1 MYSTKGKRGKSKP
14 LKDPEAP
21 KKPLS
26 SFIHFCMKERSNV
39 QKELLNTDRLLN
51 CNTVSAKV
59 TKELGKR
66 WATLDSEMRKVYEE
80 ASLKDRKRYEME
92 KKIYK
97 PSKEF
102 LKKKAEFEDA
112 PKFSSIKS
120 PIPKATETVADHFE
134 DYFNFLHIN
143 WKKVQLANPGFSINQ
158 TQTEVLRLWLVRRD
172 QKPDEC
178 VSITKIPKKD
188 NFKNNGESK
197 KKTFSSK
204 KEKRVKFV
212 PNKPWIPFKTQV
224 SVQQVC
230 QYLEM
235 KDVLIKST
243 PALRITCRDR
253 KFFNELA
260 RPLARKANPDAHPYV
275 MATFLRAKWFELMNT
290 EDAEEV
296 EEEEEHKRKRENKV
310 EDAVKI

>member
-102 LKKKAEFEDA
+102 LKKKAEFENA

-143 WKKVQLANPGFSINQ
+143 WKKVQQANPGFSINQ
-158 TQTEVLRLWLVRRD
+158 TQTEVLRLRLVRRD
-172 QKPDEC
+172 QKPDGC
-178 VSITKIPKKD
+178 VSLTKV
-188 NFKNNGESK
+188 KNNGVSK
-197 KKTFSSK
+197 KKKFSSK

-296 EEEEEHKRKRENKV
+296 EEEEEHKRKREIKV

>member
-92 KKIYK
+92 KKMYN

-102 LKKKAEFEDA
+102 LKKKAEFEGA

-143 WKKVQLANPGFSINQ
+143 WLGDNCQILAVRSDNCQIGQLSVETTVSGDNCQWAN
-158 TQTEVLRLWLVRRD
+158 
-172 QKPDEC
+172 
-178 VSITKIPKKD
+178 
-188 NFKNNGESK
+188 
-197 KKTFSSK
+197 
-204 KEKRVKFV
+204 
-212 PNKPWIPFKTQV
+212 
-224 SVQQVC
+224 C
-230 QYLEM
+230 QWKL
-235 KDVLIKST
+235 
-243 PALRITCRDR
+243 
-253 KFFNELA
+253 
-260 RPLARKANPDAHPYV
+260 
-275 MATFLRAKWFELMNT
+275 
-290 EDAEEV
+290 
-296 EEEEEHKRKRENKV
+296 
-310 EDAVKI
+310 